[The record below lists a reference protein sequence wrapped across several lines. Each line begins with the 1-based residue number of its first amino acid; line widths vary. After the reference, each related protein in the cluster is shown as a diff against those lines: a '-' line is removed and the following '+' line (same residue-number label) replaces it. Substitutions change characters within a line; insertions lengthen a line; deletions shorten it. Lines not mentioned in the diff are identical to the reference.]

1 MSKQRVLL
9 VCICWLLLIAS
20 SKARDKFCDN
30 HPPLVRW
37 LSWCK
42 VTDGGPILSVMAQ
55 YGDPLH
61 SQMHGTVLANVAMR
75 GQSRYWTDW
84 VLLLPRQYPIS
95 KYFNQIWIDTP
106 AYMSNILRWHC
117 HFCHGDNF
125 HSASSLSTWL
135 SSDYIMQNPL
145 TSICLN
151 PKSRPK

>member
-1 MSKQRVLL
+1 MSKQRLQVA
-9 VCICWLLLIAS
+9 CISWLLLWAS
-20 SKARDKFCDN
+20 SAAKDKFCDN

-84 VLLLPRQYPIS
+84 VLLWRQYPIS

-106 AYMSNILRWHC
+106 ACMSNILLENLSQD
-117 HFCHGDNF
+117 FSHGDHF
-125 HSASSLSTWL
+125 HSASSLSNWL
-135 SSDYIMQNPL
+135 SSDYIMQNPF
-145 TSICLN
+145 
-151 PKSRPK
+151 KSLSWNCQK